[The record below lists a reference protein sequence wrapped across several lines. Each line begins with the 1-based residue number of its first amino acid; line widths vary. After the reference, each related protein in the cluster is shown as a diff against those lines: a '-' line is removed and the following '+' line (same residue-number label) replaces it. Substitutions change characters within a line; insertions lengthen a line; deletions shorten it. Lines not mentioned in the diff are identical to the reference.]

1 LAARLDLPRPSTSL
15 PCIHVGEVPADWP
28 AGEGKAWLLLHPGA
42 SAGKAGLPLALLRE
56 IVADWLAQAG
66 RRVAVVGTG
75 EEAAVARDLQTA
87 FGAERVH
94 DYCDRLALPDL
105 AAMAAAAGL
114 FVGRDC
120 GPARVAASAGGRTV
134 VISAPLRRAV
144 SIRRWRPLGPRV
156 EVVAL
161 PGRARWWEKTARA
174 TARVY
179 AGADPATVI
188 AVMRRVLA
196 IK

>member
-1 LAARLDLPRPSTSL
+1 
-15 PCIHVGEVPADWP
+15 
-28 AGEGKAWLLLHPGA
+28 
-42 SAGKAGLPLALLRE
+42 
-56 IVADWLAQAG
+56 
-66 RRVAVVGTG
+66 
-75 EEAAVARDLQTA
+75 VARDLQTA